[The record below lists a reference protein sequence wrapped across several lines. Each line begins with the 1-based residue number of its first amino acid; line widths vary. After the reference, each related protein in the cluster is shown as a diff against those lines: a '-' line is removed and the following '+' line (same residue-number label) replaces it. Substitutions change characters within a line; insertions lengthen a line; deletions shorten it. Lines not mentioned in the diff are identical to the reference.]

1 MIYVTQFV
9 EWIAARWRATLHS
22 RTIASMKMLA
32 SWSVTLVQNILI
44 RIRNI
49 HIHILNRHVLC
60 VSPGY
65 ELELLL
71 HGKYALTVTI
81 FFVAQSVFVLVQP
94 TAKYPGVHAQHE

>member
-81 FFVAQSVFVLVQP
+81 FFCCTVSFCFGAANSKISGRAC
-94 TAKYPGVHAQHE
+94 TA